1 MIKKVIREWVELAGI
16 SALIVFVWQT
26 IELIFIKKINP
37 NIVDTIIAIPI
48 VLLLHFEYRKNIR
61 YIE

>member
-26 IELIFIKKINP
+26 IELIFIKKINF
-37 NIVDTIIAIPI
+37 NIVDTIVAIPM
-48 VLLLHFEYRKNIR
+48 VLLLHSEYKRTIRNI
-61 YIE
+61 E

>member
-37 NIVDTIIAIPI
+37 NIVDTIVAIPM
-48 VLLLHFEYRKNIR
+48 VLLLHSEYKRTIRNI
-61 YIE
+61 E